1 MLPLWLLQSRLEGQQ
16 PSEDSE
22 ARLAETLEEN
32 QMLQSELEDLLRDKE
47 ELGQF
52 LKQQVEPPNTY
63 KLPLWEDSADV

>member
-22 ARLAETLEEN
+22 ARLAETLEEEN
-32 QMLQSELEDLLRDKE
+32 QMLRSELEDLLRDKE

-52 LKQQVEPPNTY
+52 LKQQVEQAAT
-63 KLPLWEDSADV
+63 LGGFC